1 MQRVALIAVA
11 FVALSTPANARAAPI
26 FVFDRPNAVP
36 NERVTVRTAGMRLK
50 PLQPF
55 RIYLV
60 RGDVAAEVRSR
71 LDPRVNFVGSVAP
84 DRNGRGL
91 MTFNVPPLDVGEY
104 TLAYSYGR
112 TFKVQQPAQLIE
124 RDRPRALLRVHT
136 TQSCPVTLPNANK
149 PPGQPRGIAWHGN
162 GLLWA
167 GLRPNGIYTVPQ
179 DRVDADGSIGNKLLW
194 ATTPAWSRPKLSG
207 ERLDAP
213 APPLRVLRMNQGSF
227 AGAEKPSYMSPVS
240 FPTAGCWRLS
250 ARVADVSLTYVVQ
263 VVVGAVGAPPTP

>member
-1 MQRVALIAVA
+1 MQRVVLIAVG
-11 FVALSTPANARAAPI
+11 FVALSTPVNARAAPV
-26 FVFDRPNAVP
+26 FVFDRPSATP
-36 NERVTVRTAGMRLK
+36 NDRVTVRTAGTGLK

-60 RGDVAAEVRSR
+60 RADVAGEVRSR

-91 MTFNVPPLDVGEY
+91 VAFSVPPLDAGEY

-112 TFKVQQPAQLIE
+112 SFKVQQPAQLIQ
-124 RDRPRALLRVHT
+124 RYRPRALLRVHT

-149 PPGQPRGIAWHGN
+149 PPGQPRSIAWHGN

-194 ATTPAWSRPKLSG
+194 ATTPAWSRPTLSG

-240 FPTAGCWRLS
+240 FPTAGCWRLT
-250 ARVADVSLTYVVQ
+250 ARVIDVSLTYVVE
-263 VVVGAVGAPPTP
+263 VVVESPPTP